1 MLFCSACGDL
11 TEYGRCSNP
20 SCKSF
25 KKQKEASPT
34 DVPINPVRRKIPE
47 EVGSYKNKGILG
59 YYGYTITDPQVVR
72 RRVLL
77 RLYHD
82 KLITN
87 THKKNHDYITL
98 LGPRESDIRCER
110 IRNILLGLN
119 VTKQVDPKI
128 RESDATYLL
137 QYHKKGIK
145 IPFEFRR

>member
-11 TEYGRCSNP
+11 TEYGRCINP

-59 YYGYTITDPQVVR
+59 YYGYTITDPPVVR

-98 LGPRESDIRCER
+98 LGPGGFYRYGFSKLIPTFDGGKTNGFG
-110 IRNILLGLN
+110 NI
-119 VTKQVDPKI
+119 V
-128 RESDATYLL
+128 
-137 QYHKKGIK
+137 
-145 IPFEFRR
+145 